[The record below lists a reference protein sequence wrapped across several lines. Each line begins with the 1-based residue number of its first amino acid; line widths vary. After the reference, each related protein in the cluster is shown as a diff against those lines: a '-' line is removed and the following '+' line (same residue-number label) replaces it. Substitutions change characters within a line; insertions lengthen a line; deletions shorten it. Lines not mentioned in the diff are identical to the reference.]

1 VADAVAK
8 VCGSEAI
15 KGNLRRSW
23 GVLMSADIEATGLT
37 YLANLFTLRP
47 DTKTYFTRLGDVQK
61 GKANSKLRGHAITL
75 TYALDWF
82 VDSLDDPSRLKCV
95 VEKFAVNHIN
105 RKISGDAFGSII
117 PEMKETLKARM
128 GSYSDDVGAAWVQAI
143 LGMQNAV
150 LSAL

>member
-1 VADAVAK
+1 MVDAAVAK

-15 KGNLRRSW
+15 KANLRRSW
-23 GVLMSADIEATGLT
+23 GVLSADIEATGLM
-37 YLANLFTLRP
+37 LMSNLFTLRP

-75 TYALDWF
+75 TYALNNF

-105 RKISGDAFGSII
+105 RKISGDAFGAIVE
-117 PEMKETLKARM
+117 PMKETLKARM
-128 GSYSDDVGAAWVQAI
+128 GNYYSDDVAGAWAALVGVVQA
-143 LGMQNAV
+143 
-150 LSAL
+150 AL